1 VLPSRRA
8 KNIQGMKYIES
19 KNGNKMKNI
28 YNNKIITIINQI
40 ESKYGLL
47 FFIYFETHI
56 QA

>member
-1 VLPSRRA
+1 
-8 KNIQGMKYIES
+8 MKYIES